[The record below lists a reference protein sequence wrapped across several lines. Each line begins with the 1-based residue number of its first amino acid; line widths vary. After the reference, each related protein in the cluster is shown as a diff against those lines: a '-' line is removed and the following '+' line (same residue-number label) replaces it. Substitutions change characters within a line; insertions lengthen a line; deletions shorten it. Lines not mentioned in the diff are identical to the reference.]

1 MEKTEIWKA
10 DGREDGKIVHKN
22 TGKFQAW
29 TDHFIKTFSGLEE
42 AKAWMKK
49 HGYTPALRS
58 RYA

>member
-29 TDHFIKTFSGLEE
+29 TDYFIKTFSDLE
-42 AKAWMKK
+42 KAETWMKK
-49 HGYTPALRS
+49 HGYKREWL
-58 RYA
+58 